1 MPVKRPRI
9 EAYVLR
15 FVFDSPND
23 ESDAK
28 AAVNDFPV
36 SKAELGSAS
45 AGWRGVIIRVQT
57 NEEKPFANFAEAL
70 AFIAR
75 DVHLGDF
82 IFPKRSSRHVPE
94 SNSR

>member
-1 MPVKRPRI
+1 MPGHSPRI

-23 ESDAK
+23 DSDAET
-28 AAVNDFPV
+28 AVNDFPA
-36 SKAELGSAS
+36 SKAELGTP

-57 NEEKPFANFAEAL
+57 NQEKPFVNFAEAL

-82 IFPKRSSRHVPE
+82 IFPNLSPSHVTEPSSR
-94 SNSR
+94 